1 MNATTKTIIANI
13 KQLIDRN
20 ISPLQYLKS
29 IDKAQSIGAIS
40 EFEVNQVKQAIQQ
53 YKVKL

>member
-1 MNATTKTIIANI
+1 MNTTTKTIITNI

-40 EFEVNQVKQAIQQ
+40 EFEVNQVKQAIRN
-53 YKVKL
+53 YRK

>member
-1 MNATTKTIIANI
+1 MNTTTKTIITNI

-20 ISPLQYLKS
+20 INPLQYLKS

-40 EFEVNQVKQAIQQ
+40 EFEVNQVKQAIQN
-53 YKVKL
+53 YKVK

>member
-1 MNATTKTIIANI
+1 MNTTTKTIITNI

-20 ISPLQYLKS
+20 ISPFQYLKS
-29 IDKAQSIGAIS
+29 IDKAQSIGVIS
-40 EFEVNQVKQAIQQ
+40 EFEVNQVKQAIQN